1 MPRHLVLAAAQSGPI
16 QPLFDEAVRLG
27 IWLPWNSS
35 CWAPRTTTEGRTTG
49 LGKRF
54 RWSRFAGLCGA
65 CYESRLTIN
74 FVPECKSMAD
84 LFMGRYV
91 SLGVIGQGSMGEV
104 YLAHPVGMP
113 DRRVVVKKMHPEIA
127 ADPHTRKMFEAE
139 IQCMTQ
145 LRHPYIVQ
153 ILDSSCQG
161 PHGPCLVM
169 EYVPGVTLEALLE
182 KQKRLSMGQAGL
194 LLGHLCRALY
204 AAHSV
209 NIVHRD
215 LKPSNLMVV
224 GSAGKSLR
232 VMDFGIAQ
240 FTHKPHFTA
249 ERLAGSGFAHMHAA
263 GTPSYIS
270 PEALRGDTIDA
281 RADIYS
287 VGIIL
292 FEMLTGQ
299 PPFTQRDMYGIMH
312 AHVHEPPLSF
322 AAVGA
327 RGLPRAVESVV
338 QVCLSKYPVERPRS
352 AKEVARQFSKAIGVD
367 IWAAVRPAE
376 ALVPVSAPP
385 KASTLAPT
393 QAPAADQNAI
403 VHQMAAYMPEALA
416 VVKLRGFLED
426 MGAKVVASEPGLLR
440 IRLGRPAP
448 AGSAPVKPP
457 NLNDQYPVEIE
468 MRMEKAGRRG
478 DRLNLT
484 VMFRPFAD
492 PLSFQVPEWRN
503 RCQKL
508 YTELRS
514 YLMVR

>member
-1 MPRHLVLAAAQSGPI
+1 
-16 QPLFDEAVRLG
+16 
-27 IWLPWNSS
+27 
-35 CWAPRTTTEGRTTG
+35 
-49 LGKRF
+49 
-54 RWSRFAGLCGA
+54 
-65 CYESRLTIN
+65 
-74 FVPECKSMAD
+74 MAD

-104 YLAHPVGMP
+104 YLAHPKGMP
-113 DRRVVVKKMHPEIA
+113 DRRVVVKMMHPEIA
-127 ADPHTRKMFEAE
+127 ADPQTRKMFEAE

-153 ILDSSCQG
+153 ILDSSCLD
-161 PHGPCLVM
+161 PRGPCLAM

-182 KQKRLSMGQAGL
+182 KQKRLPLAQVGL

-224 GSAGKSLR
+224 GSSGKSLR

-249 ERLAGSGFAHMHAA
+249 ERLAGAAHTQAA
-263 GTPSYIS
+263 GTPIYIS

-299 PPFTQRDMYGIMH
+299 LPFIPRDMYGIVH
-312 AHVHEPPLSF
+312 AHVHEPALSF
-322 AAVGA
+322 GAVGA
-327 RGLPRAVESVV
+327 RGLSRTVETVV
-338 QVCLSKYPVERPRS
+338 QLCLSKYPVERPRS
-352 AKEVARQFSKAIGVD
+352 AKELARQFSKAIGTD

-376 ALVPVSAPP
+376 ALVPALARASAPP
-385 KASTLAPT
+385 KQSTH
-393 QAPAADQNAI
+393 APAAEQNAI
-403 VHQMAAYMPEALA
+403 VHRMAAYMPEPLA

-426 MGAKVVASEPGLLR
+426 MGATVVASEPGLLR
-440 IRLGRPAP
+440 IRLNQQAP
-448 AGSAPVKPP
+448 AGSTPVKHA
-457 NLNDQYPVEIE
+457 NANDQHPVEIE

-478 DRLNLT
+478 DRLDLT

-492 PLSFQVPEWRN
+492 PLSFQVPEWRD

-514 YLMVR
+514 YLMV

>member
-1 MPRHLVLAAAQSGPI
+1 
-16 QPLFDEAVRLG
+16 
-27 IWLPWNSS
+27 
-35 CWAPRTTTEGRTTG
+35 
-49 LGKRF
+49 
-54 RWSRFAGLCGA
+54 
-65 CYESRLTIN
+65 
-74 FVPECKSMAD
+74 MAD

-113 DRRVVVKKMHPEIA
+113 DRRVVVKMMHPEIA
-127 ADPHTRKMFEAE
+127 ANPHTRKMFEAE

-153 ILDSSCQG
+153 ILDSSCQD
-161 PHGPCLVM
+161 PRGPCLVM
-169 EYVPGVTLEALLE
+169 EYVAGVTLEALLE
-182 KQKRLSMGQAGL
+182 KQNRLPVAQVGL

-224 GSAGKSLR
+224 GSSGKSLR
-232 VMDFGIAQ
+232 VMDFGLAQ

-249 ERLAGSGFAHMHAA
+249 ERLAGSAHKHAA

-287 VGIIL
+287 LGIIL
-292 FEMLTGQ
+292 FEMLTGW
-299 PPFTQRDMYGIMH
+299 PPFTPRDMSGIVR
-312 AHVHEPPLSF
+312 AHMHEPPLSF

-327 RGLPRAVESVV
+327 RGLPRTVETIV
-338 QVCLSKYPVERPRS
+338 QLCLAKYPVERPRS
-352 AKEVARQFSKAIGVD
+352 AKEVARQFSKAIGTD

-376 ALVPVSAPP
+376 ALVSPSAPSKP
-385 KASTLAPT
+385 STPAPA
-393 QAPAADQNAI
+393 QAPAAEQNAI
-403 VHQMAAYMPEALA
+403 VHQMAACMPEPLA
-416 VVKLRGFLED
+416 VAKLRGFLED
-426 MGAKVVASEPGLLR
+426 MGATVVASEPGLLR
-440 IRLGRPAP
+440 IRLGQPAQ
-448 AGSAPVKPP
+448 AGSAPVKLP
-457 NLNDQYPVEIE
+457 NPNDQHPVEIE

-503 RCQKL
+503 RCQIL